1 MRKLRGHWRYTG
13 TGEKETIKLQMGSH
27 LHHLRRQ
34 RNDGRAVRST
44 ACNFSGAIE
53 RGSMRLPFV
62 LRFSRCAAIV
72 AALTFS
78 CCAMAGPGGGTLLK
92 PDQLEKLLP
101 ATVYYGGQT
110 ASIQLRN
117 AGGVRFSDGHYVLAR
132 LVDTSGYSSNVAA
145 KYQGYLITEVPLT
158 IAGKRF
164 AAGAYGIGF
173 VSGDRRTH
181 AEITSE
187 SVPWH
192 IHRQAAFEPEPRQ
205 YSRPWGRRW

>member
-1 MRKLRGHWRYTG
+1 MAQAGNG
-13 TGEKETIKLQMGSH
+13 T
-27 LHHLRRQ
+27 
-34 RNDGRAVRST
+34 V
-44 ACNFSGAIE
+44 
-53 RGSMRLPFV
+53 
-62 LRFSRCAAIV
+62 
-72 AALTFS
+72 
-78 CCAMAGPGGGTLLK
+78 LK
-92 PDQLEKLLP
+92 PDQLQELLP
-101 ATVYYGGQT
+101 ATVYYSGQT
-110 ASIQLRN
+110 ASVQLRN

-205 YSRPWGRRW
+205 YSRPWDAAGHCKTPGQTVVSLTHSHSNRPGEPLRLSRHSPGVRLAG